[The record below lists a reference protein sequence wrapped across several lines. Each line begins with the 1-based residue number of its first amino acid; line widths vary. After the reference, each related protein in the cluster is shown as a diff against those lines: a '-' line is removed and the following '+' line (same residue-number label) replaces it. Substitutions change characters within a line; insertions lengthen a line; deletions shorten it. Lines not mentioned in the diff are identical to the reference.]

1 MNYNE
6 IFASCIMSELR
17 NEADLSKSGKYCKE
31 LAFSEA
37 IKGKGL
43 SSKEY
48 FLAIRLSN
56 FVYREKH
63 HVESFGNT
71 RESVV
76 EYALDNFQIN
86 WLVRRWDSVIKSKD
100 KLKNVIA
107 VLPQSFK
114 NIIVDIV
121 DTQSLINHNIA
132 EHLIK
137 TSEEE
142 SIKIRKML
150 IPTTDNEN
158 KLKHFTENKL
168 KHFTENELIEELK
181 RREKERIATK

>member
-17 NEADLSKSGKYCKE
+17 NEADLSKSFEYCKE
-31 LAFSEA
+31 LADFSEA

-48 FLAIRLSN
+48 ALAINLFS

-63 HVESFGNT
+63 HVE
-71 RESVV
+71 
-76 EYALDNFQIN
+76 YALDNFQID

-100 KLKNVIA
+100 ELKNVIA

-121 DTQSLINHNIA
+121 DTQSLIDHNIA

-142 SIKIRKML
+142 SIEISKML
-150 IPTTDNEN
+150 IPTTDN
-158 KLKHFTENKL
+158 ENKL

>member
-17 NEADLSKSGKYCKE
+17 NEANLSKICEYCKE
-31 LAFSEA
+31 LDDFTEA
-37 IKGKGL
+37 IKDKGL

-48 FLAIRLSN
+48 DLAINLFS
-56 FVYREKH
+56 FVYREKYH
-63 HVESFGNT
+63 
-71 RESVV
+71 V
-76 EYALDNFQIN
+76 EYALDNFQID

-100 KLKNVIA
+100 ELKNVIA

-114 NIIVDIV
+114 NIIIDIV
-121 DTQSLINHNIA
+121 DTQSLINHTIA

-142 SIKIRKML
+142 SIEIGKML
-150 IPTTDNEN
+150 IPTTDN
-158 KLKHFTENKL
+158 ENKL

-181 RREKERIATK
+181 RREKE

>member
-1 MNYNE
+1 MSYNE
-6 IFASCIMSELR
+6 IFADCIMSELR
-17 NEADLSKSGKYCKE
+17 NEADLSKSCEYYKE
-31 LAFSEA
+31 LADFSEA
-37 IKGKGL
+37 IKDKGL

-48 FLAIRLSN
+48 TLAITLFK

-71 RESVV
+71 KESIV
-76 EYALDNFQIN
+76 EYALDNIKID

-100 KLKNVIA
+100 ELKNIIA

-121 DTQSLINHNIA
+121 DAQSLINYNIA
-132 EHLIK
+132 EHLLK

-142 SIKIRKML
+142 SIEINKML
-150 IPTTDNEN
+150 IPTTDN
-158 KLKHFTENKL
+158 ENKL

-181 RREKERIATK
+181 RREKEQIATK

>member
-1 MNYNE
+1 MKF
-6 IFASCIMSELR
+6 FASCIMSELR
-17 NEADLSKSGKYCKE
+17 NEADLSKSCEYCKE
-31 LAFSEA
+31 LADFSEA

-48 FLAIRLSN
+48 ALAINLFS

-63 HVESFGNT
+63 HVE
-71 RESVV
+71 
-76 EYALDNFQIN
+76 
-86 WLVRRWDSVIKSKD
+86 
-100 KLKNVIA
+100 
-107 VLPQSFK
+107 
-114 NIIVDIV
+114 
-121 DTQSLINHNIA
+121 SLINHNIA

-142 SIKIRKML
+142 SIEISKML
-150 IPTTDNEN
+150 IPTTDN
-158 KLKHFTENKL
+158 ENKL

>member
-1 MNYNE
+1 MNHNE
-6 IFASCIMSELR
+6 IFASCIMSELH
-17 NEADLSKSGKYCKE
+17 NEADLSKSCEYCKE
-31 LAFSEA
+31 LADFSEA

-48 FLAIRLSN
+48 ALAISLFD
-56 FVYREKH
+56 FVYREKY

-71 RESVV
+71 RESVI
-76 EYALDNFQIN
+76 EYALDNFQID

-100 KLKNVIA
+100 ELKNVIA

-142 SIKIRKML
+142 SIEISKML
-150 IPTTDNEN
+150 IPTTDN
-158 KLKHFTENKL
+158 ENKL

>member
-6 IFASCIMSELR
+6 IFASCIMSELH
-17 NEADLSKSGKYCKE
+17 NKADLSKSCEYCKE
-31 LAFSEA
+31 LADFSKA

-48 FLAIRLSN
+48 ALAISLFD

-63 HVESFGNT
+63 HLESFGNT
-71 RESVV
+71 RESVI
-76 EYALDNFQIN
+76 EYALDNFQID

-100 KLKNVIA
+100 ELKNVIA

-121 DTQSLINHNIA
+121 DAQSLINHSIA

-142 SIKIRKML
+142 SIEISKML

-158 KLKHFTENKL
+158 KLKHFTEN
-168 KHFTENELIEELK
+168 ELIEELK
-181 RREKERIATK
+181 RRKKERIATK

>member
-6 IFASCIMSELR
+6 IFASCIMSELH
-17 NEADLSKSGKYCKE
+17 NEADLSKSCEYCKE
-31 LAFSEA
+31 LADFSEA

-48 FLAIRLSN
+48 ALAISLFD

-71 RESVV
+71 RESII
-76 EYALDNFQIN
+76 EYALDNFQID

-100 KLKNVIA
+100 ELKNVIA
-107 VLPQSFK
+107 VLPQKFK
-114 NIIVDIV
+114 NMIANFVDKQNV
-121 DTQSLINHNIA
+121 INNVIA
-132 EHLIK
+132 DHLIK
-137 TSEEE
+137 TSEDEIIE
-142 SIKIRKML
+142 INKML
-150 IPTTDNEN
+150 NPAPNN
-158 KLKHFTENKL
+158 ENKL